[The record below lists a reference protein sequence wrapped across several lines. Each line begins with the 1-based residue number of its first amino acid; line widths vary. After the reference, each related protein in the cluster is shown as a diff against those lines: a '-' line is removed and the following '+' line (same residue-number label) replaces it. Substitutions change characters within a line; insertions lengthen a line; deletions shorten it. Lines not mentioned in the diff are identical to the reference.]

1 MVITPKPTRTADPL
15 LRRQLLYP
23 LSYRGPVRMIYRA
36 VDDSQ
41 AEGEGGAVMT
51 CRLPRSLEVLTT
63 TGAGSSFVR

>member
-1 MVITPKPTRTADPL
+1 
-15 LRRQLLYP
+15 
-23 LSYRGPVRMIYRA
+23 VRMIYRA